1 MKKAMFTALFVLLK
15 AFAFTQVV
23 GETVYKELNVNGET
37 FLKWLKVDYIIEYDS
52 NGNSIHSKSSD
63 GYER

>member
-23 GETVYKELNVNGET
+23 GETVYKELNV
-37 FLKWLKVDYIIEYDS
+37 IC
-52 NGNSIHSKSSD
+52 
-63 GYER
+63 